1 MKLSDEYIQKVVVS
15 GKVEHNQTIVL
26 KPYDENWPV
35 LFEREKQRISTIL
48 EDKALMIE
56 HIGSTSVPGLIAK
69 PIIDILLVVEDAG
82 KEEDYVVDLVSHGY
96 ILRIKEPDFENHHMF
111 LGPDTDIHL
120 HVFSQGS
127 KEIEKY
133 LLLRNY
139 LRAHQEA
146 RELYANTKK
155 TLRSGNMF
163 KIMLMRKVMLFN
175 KSWMLPEKK
184 TVKLISYD
192 ELNKNDKWNS
202 YNKIPM
208 FCFVMEKIH
217 AHPNT

>member
-26 KPYDENWPV
+26 KPYDENWSI

-48 EDKALMIE
+48 KDKALMIE

-82 KEEDYVVDLVSHGY
+82 KEEDYVDDLVAHGY

-120 HVFSQGS
+120 HVFSQDS

-133 LLLRNY
+133 LLFRNY
-139 LRAHQEA
+139 LRNHQEA
-146 RELYANTKK
+146 KEFYANTKK
-155 TLRSGNMF
+155 ALAKKKWKYVQNYADAKSDVVQQ
-163 KIMLMRKVMLFN
+163 IMDAARKEN
-175 KSWMLPEKK
+175 SQID
-184 TVKLISYD
+184 KL
-192 ELNKNDKWNS
+192 
-202 YNKIPM
+202 
-208 FCFVMEKIH
+208 
-217 AHPNT
+217 

>member
-15 GKVEHNQTIVL
+15 GNAEHNQTIIL

-48 EDKALMIE
+48 KDKALMIE

-133 LLLRNY
+133 LFFRNY

-155 TLRSGNMF
+155 TLAKKKWKYVQNYADAKSDVVQQ
-163 KIMLMRKVMLFN
+163 IMDAARK
-175 KSWMLPEKK
+175 EKQ
-184 TVKLISYD
+184 S
-192 ELNKNDKWNS
+192 N
-202 YNKIPM
+202 
-208 FCFVMEKIH
+208 
-217 AHPNT
+217 

>member
-15 GKVEHNQTIVL
+15 GNADHNQTIVL

-48 EDKALMIE
+48 KDKALMIE

-133 LLLRNY
+133 LFFRNY

-155 TLRSGNMF
+155 TLAKKKWKYVQNYADAKSDVVQQ
-163 KIMLMRKVMLFN
+163 IMDAARK
-175 KSWMLPEKK
+175 EKQ
-184 TVKLISYD
+184 S
-192 ELNKNDKWNS
+192 N
-202 YNKIPM
+202 
-208 FCFVMEKIH
+208 
-217 AHPNT
+217 

>member
-1 MKLSDEYIQKVVVS
+1 MIQVKLSDEYIQKVVVS
-15 GKVEHNQTIVL
+15 GNAEHNQTIVL

-48 EDKALMIE
+48 KDKALMIE

-82 KEEDYVVDLVSHGY
+82 KEEDYVDDLVAHGY

-120 HVFSQGS
+120 HVFSQDS

-133 LLLRNY
+133 LLFRNY
-139 LRAHQEA
+139 LRNHQEA
-146 RELYANTKK
+146 KEFYANTKK
-155 TLRSGNMF
+155 ALAKKKWKYVQNYADAKSDVVQQ
-163 KIMLMRKVMLFN
+163 IMDAARK
-175 KSWMLPEKK
+175 EKQ
-184 TVKLISYD
+184 S
-192 ELNKNDKWNS
+192 N
-202 YNKIPM
+202 
-208 FCFVMEKIH
+208 
-217 AHPNT
+217 